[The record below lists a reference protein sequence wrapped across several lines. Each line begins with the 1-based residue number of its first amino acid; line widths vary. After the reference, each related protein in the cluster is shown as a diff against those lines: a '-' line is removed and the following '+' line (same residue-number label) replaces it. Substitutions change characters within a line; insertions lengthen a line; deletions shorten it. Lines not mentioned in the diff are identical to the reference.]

1 MQLLENL
8 ELSETANG
16 QVYACRRCKAEL
28 GPASANYKD
37 FAASYDEDINFG
49 EPALRHAA
57 ASPFV
62 LRHYL
67 CASCG
72 TLFEVDM
79 VLADDAPIP
88 SVALKTDI

>member
-1 MQLLENL
+1 MQVLENL
-8 ELSETANG
+8 ELIETANG
-16 QVYACRRCKAEL
+16 QTYACRRCKAEL
-28 GPASANYKD
+28 GSASANYKD
-37 FAASYDEDINFG
+37 FAATYDEDINFG
-49 EPALRHAA
+49 EPELRHAA

-79 VLADDAPIP
+79 VLAGDAHVP
-88 SVALKTDI
+88 SVSVKPGT